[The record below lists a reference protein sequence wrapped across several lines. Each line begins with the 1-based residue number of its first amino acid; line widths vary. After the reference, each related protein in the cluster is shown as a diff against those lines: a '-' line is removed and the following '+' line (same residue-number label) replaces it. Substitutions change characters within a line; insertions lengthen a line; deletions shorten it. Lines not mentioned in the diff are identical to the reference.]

1 MKWRWS
7 HLFGSARHCD
17 PESRTSERP
26 SMEHPG
32 TSVEYPP
39 GVRKN
44 RRFVPAAIRA
54 AVVTEKPGDFIFDPD
69 SGR

>member
-7 HLFGSARHCD
+7 HLFGAPGAGAS
-17 PESRTSERP
+17 SRSSERRLI
-26 SMEHPG
+26 G
-32 TSVEYPP
+32 GRQASVDYPP

>member
-1 MKWRWS
+1 
-7 HLFGSARHCD
+7 
-17 PESRTSERP
+17 
-26 SMEHPG
+26 
-32 TSVEYPP
+32 VEYPP

-44 RRFVPAAIRA
+44 RRFVPAAMRA